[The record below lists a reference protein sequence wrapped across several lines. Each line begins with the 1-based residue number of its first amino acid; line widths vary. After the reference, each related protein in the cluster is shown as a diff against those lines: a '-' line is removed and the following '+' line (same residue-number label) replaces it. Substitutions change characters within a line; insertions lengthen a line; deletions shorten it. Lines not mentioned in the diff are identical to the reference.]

1 MPDYI
6 SCFYVF
12 FSRNFL
18 QTDRRNTKGASRNN
32 KTNMSLVWVQ
42 CIVVIVACAWLSMGF
57 LRMLDRSYRVQF
69 ENYLAEERSRNPHLN
84 DDIDRLLLARK
95 L

>member
-1 MPDYI
+1 
-6 SCFYVF
+6 
-12 FSRNFL
+12 
-18 QTDRRNTKGASRNN
+18 
-32 KTNMSLVWVQ
+32 MSLVWVQ